1 MIVSVVREHHW
12 TPDVINGLY
21 LDDADH
27 FGLEFWYND
36 IKKVSEE
43 LNKQTKK

>member
-1 MIVSVVREHHW
+1 MIVSIVREHHW
-12 TPDVINGLY
+12 TPEVINGLY

-36 IKKVSEE
+36 IKRVTEE
-43 LNKQTKK
+43 LKKEQ